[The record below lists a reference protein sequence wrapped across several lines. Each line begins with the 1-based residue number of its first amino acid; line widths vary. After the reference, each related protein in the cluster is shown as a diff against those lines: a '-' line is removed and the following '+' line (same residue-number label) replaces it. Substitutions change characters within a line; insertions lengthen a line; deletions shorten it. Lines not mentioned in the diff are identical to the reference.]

1 MKISNKKELKKALKI
16 CKESLNKKR
25 LNESSFRDLI
35 QPFLDLLN
43 QVHQAKENGDL
54 DLPPIDD
61 DKIDIKKVLNTSESE
76 LSADGALAESVSKKN
91 NILKE
96 DGKTY
101 QDIVNDYRAQGG
113 SDNYEDWKTWLS
125 GQNEADREKGNIL
138 NKYNFNARYQRAA
151 NITPK
156 ADQPVSP
163 KPDYKPS
170 KDLQSLI
177 DLVDAGED
185 FTESA
190 VTTVADKYETIELL
204 LRRVIRGKSTKRY
217 YLLAGDPGIGKTYT
231 VEKLL
236 KEEGKE
242 NVETCTG
249 SIGRSVTSIAI
260 FLWTHKDDDLI
271 ILDDCD
277 SFLRKGNNLDVV
289 NILKGCMEPGTGYR
303 VGIPANIAKKASK
316 LLNMQE
322 SQKAKI
328 SDKVKALFEDEEE
341 LDDDES
347 ILSTDTDES
356 EIESDVAT
364 TIPTSWVFNARLI
377 ILSNLH
383 ESQIEEALWS
393 RCDHFDLHL
402 TQEEYLVRLAMII
415 DNMDVGQKSGSITE
429 EEAKEAKAL
438 TFSVM
443 QSVIEAGNNGVKLF
457 GKYVRLTN
465 HLEFRIVKDL
475 CNMWLAMLDREL
487 ELNPTEDKDEAKKK
501 ILKKWVRIGVIPRL
515 SVSTKL

>member
-1 MKISNKKELKKALKI
+1 MKISNKKDLKKALKV

-35 QPFLDLLN
+35 QPFLDLLD
-43 QVHQAKENGDL
+43 QVHQAKENGEL
-54 DLPPIDD
+54 DLPPVDD
-61 DKIDIKKVLNTSESE
+61 DKIDIKKVLSTSETE
-76 LSADGALAESVSKKN
+76 LTADGALAESINRKG

-96 DGKTY
+96 DEKTY

-113 SDNYEDWKTWLS
+113 SENYDEWKTWLNS
-125 GQNEADREKGNIL
+125 QNEADKEKGNIL
-138 NKYNFNARYQRAA
+138 SKYNFNARYQRSA
-151 NITPK
+151 NIISKTE
-156 ADQPVSP
+156 QPAIP
-163 KPDYKPS
+163 KPEYKPS

-177 DLVDAGED
+177 DIIDANED

-289 NILKGCMEPGTGYR
+289 NILKGCMEPGTGYK
-303 VGIPANIAKKASK
+303 VGIPANIANRASK

-322 SQKAKI
+322 SQKTKV
-328 SDKVKALFEDEEE
+328 SDKIKALFEDEEE
-341 LDDDES
+341 LDDEES
-347 ILSTDTDES
+347 VDSNEENT
-356 EIESDVAT
+356 EIESSADSS
-364 TIPTSWVFNARLI
+364 IPTSWTFNARLI

-415 DNMDVGQKSGSITE
+415 DNMDVGQKSGNITE

-487 ELNPTEDKDEAKKK
+487 ELNPTENRDEAKKK

>member
-1 MKISNKKELKKALKI
+1 MKSLNKKELK
-16 CKESLNKKR
+16 ESLKKCKKILSEKR
-25 LNESSFRDLI
+25 LSESSFKDLI
-35 QPFLDLLN
+35 KPFLDLLD
-43 QVHQAKENGDL
+43 QVHQAKQNGDL

-61 DKIDIKKVLNTSESE
+61 DKIDIKTVLSTKESE
-76 LSADGALAESVSKKN
+76 LASDGTLTESVRNKN
-91 NILKE
+91 KSLKE
-96 DGKTY
+96 ESRTY
-101 QDIVNDYRAQGG
+101 QDIVNDYKNQGG
-113 SDNYEDWKTWLS
+113 SEDYNDWKAWLEN
-125 GQNEADREKGNIL
+125 QNEADKTKGNIL
-138 NKYNFNARYQRAA
+138 NKYNFNARYLRASNNVA
-151 NITPK
+151 NVSE
-156 ADQPVSP
+156 QPAIS

-170 KDLQSLI
+170 AELSNLI
-177 DLVDAGED
+177 DLIDANTE

-190 VTTVADKYETIELL
+190 VTTVSDKYETIELL

-236 KEEGKE
+236 EEEGKTD
-242 NVETCTG
+242 VETCTG

-260 FLWTHKDDDLI
+260 FLWTHKDDELV

-277 SFLRKGNNLDVV
+277 SFLRKGNNIDVV
-289 NILKGCMEPGTGYR
+289 NILKGCMEAGTGYK
-303 VGIPANIAKKASK
+303 VGIPQNIASRATK
-316 LLNMQE
+316 LLKVTENKK
-322 SQKAKI
+322 SNI
-328 SDKVKALFEDEEE
+328 SDKVRALFEADEE
-341 LDDDES
+341 LDDEES
-347 ILSTDTDES
+347 IDTNEEELIDTNDAE
-356 EIESDVAT
+356 V
-364 TIPTSWVFNARLI
+364 IPTSWTFNARLI

-415 DNMDVGQKSGSITE
+415 DDMDIGQKDGLLTD

-443 QSVIEAGNNGVKLF
+443 KSVIEAGNNGVKLF
-457 GKYVRLTN
+457 GKYVKLTS

-487 ELNPTEDKDEAKKK
+487 ETHPDEDKDTAKKA

-515 SVSTKL
+515 SVSSKL